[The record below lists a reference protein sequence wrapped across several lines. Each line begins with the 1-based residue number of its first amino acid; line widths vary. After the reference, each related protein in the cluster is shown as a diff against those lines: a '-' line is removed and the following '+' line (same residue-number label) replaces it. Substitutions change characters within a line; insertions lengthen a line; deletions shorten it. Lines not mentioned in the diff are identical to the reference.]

1 MMRSPRGLFC
11 SVMGNLCCRKFRLQ
25 KILQNAIH
33 KEGAPGGQGEG
44 ILTFGDKAL
53 LMEGPESFPEILKAE
68 PCGVLEF
75 LSGNVL
81 KKPEAVQE
89 IFKKKILR
97 GYYAGFPDGSLRRFR
112 NGLYIVPGAGLPGFS
127 DNFSG

>member
-1 MMRSPRGLFC
+1 MKC
-11 SVMGNLCCRKFRLQ
+11 SAARKTRLQ

-33 KEGAPGGQGEG
+33 KESTPGGQGEG
-44 ILTFGDKAL
+44 ILIFGDESL
-53 LMEGPESFPEILKAE
+53 LPEGPESFPEILKAE
-68 PCGVLEF
+68 SCGVLEL

-97 GYYAGFPDGSLRRFR
+97 GYYA
-112 NGLYIVPGAGLPGFS
+112 
-127 DNFSG
+127 